1 MAKKKGR
8 RESMMAIDAL
18 KDLFL
23 SDLLPAQRKL
33 KFFYQQPLTFAVR
46 FLLLILVNDDF
57 CLSDT
62 YILFDFVQDFA
73 QHSPMLKMQAIEDA
87 MKRRYLEFCSC

>member
-1 MAKKKGR
+1 MTMAKKKGR

-23 SDLLPAQRKL
+23 SDLLPTQRKL

-46 FLLLILVNDDF
+46 FSLIMLIDF
-57 CLSDT
+57 
-62 YILFDFVQDFA
+62 
-73 QHSPMLKMQAIEDA
+73 
-87 MKRRYLEFCSC
+87 